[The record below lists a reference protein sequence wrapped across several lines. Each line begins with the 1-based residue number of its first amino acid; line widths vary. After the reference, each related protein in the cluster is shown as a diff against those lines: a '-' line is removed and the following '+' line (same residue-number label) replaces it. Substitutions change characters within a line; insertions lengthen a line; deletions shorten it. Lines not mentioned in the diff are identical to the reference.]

1 MTESLRLFSNSL
13 AAVESGSVGTDER
26 KPSPVFEQLGC
37 GRKWQWRNR
46 SQKAFTCFRTV
57 RLLVKA
63 AVVEESQKLSPVFEQ
78 FGCGRKRRWRNE

>member
-1 MTESLRLFSNSL
+1 MREPMTESLRLLSNSL

-46 SQKAFTCFRTV
+46 S
-57 RLLVKA
+57 
-63 AVVEESQKLSPVFEQ
+63 
-78 FGCGRKRRWRNE
+78 